1 MSMIR
6 SLNRTACLGSLLISL
21 CAPLAMADEATLYG
35 PVAPECSAFVRGYN
49 AASETLDAQL
59 GSLHFSDIAPKGSSD
74 YEFLP
79 AGSYKA
85 SAGGHS
91 LAVSLAEDQYYTLVR
106 LPGGDL
112 RLIDEPLFKNRQKS
126 LLRLQNLTDSTLS
139 LKTAD
144 GKTEVIKAV
153 AGQARGER
161 EINPV
166 KVRLALFAGER
177 KVGDLSPLVIERGEV
192 VSLYVTGAADKLSP
206 VWVKR
211 PVTTD

>member
-6 SLNRTACLGSLLISL
+6 SLNLTAPLGGLLLSL

-35 PVAPECSAFVRGYN
+35 PVAPEGSAFVRGYN
-49 AASETLDAQL
+49 AASENLEARL
-59 GSLHFSDIAPKGSSD
+59 GTVHFSDIAPKSSSD

-79 AGSYKA
+79 AGSYSA
-85 SAGGHS
+85 TAGGQS
-91 LAVSLAEDQYYTLVR
+91 LPVSLAEDHYYTLVQ
-106 LPGGDL
+106 LPGGGL
-112 RLIDEPLFKNRQKS
+112 SLVDEPLFKNRQKS
-126 LLRLQNLTDSTLS
+126 LLRLQNLSDSVLS
-139 LKTAD
+139 VKTVD
-144 GKTEVIKAV
+144 GKTEVIAAV
-153 AGQARGER
+153 SGKSRGER

-177 KVGDLSPLVIERGEV
+177 KVADLNPLVIERGEV
-192 VSLYVTGAADKLSP
+192 VCLYVTGSADKLSP

>member
-1 MSMIR
+1 MIK
-6 SLNRTACLGSLLISL
+6 
-21 CAPLAMADEATLYG
+21 
-35 PVAPECSAFVRGYN
+35 V
-49 AASETLDAQL
+49 
-59 GSLHFSDIAPKGSSD
+59 
-74 YEFLP
+74 
-79 AGSYKA
+79 
-85 SAGGHS
+85 
-91 LAVSLAEDQYYTLVR
+91 
-106 LPGGDL
+106 
-112 RLIDEPLFKNRQKS
+112 
-126 LLRLQNLTDSTLS
+126 
-139 LKTAD
+139 
-144 GKTEVIKAV
+144 V

>member
-1 MSMIR
+1 MNDDGSW
-6 SLNRTACLGSLLISL
+6 STPKNLGNPLNTTEDDHGLI
-21 CAPLAMADEATLYG
+21 
-35 PVAPECSAFVRGYN
+35 
-49 AASETLDAQL
+49 
-59 GSLHFSDIAPKGSSD
+59 
-74 YEFLP
+74 
-79 AGSYKA
+79 
-85 SAGGHS
+85 
-91 LAVSLAEDQYYTLVR
+91 VS
-106 LPGGDL
+106 
-112 RLIDEPLFKNRQKS
+112 
-126 LLRLQNLTDSTLS
+126 
-139 LKTAD
+139 AD
-144 GKTEVIKAV
+144 GHTAYFASGRYKGVGGLDIYGFELPKDARPEDIVIVKGEVRDEKGQAVTDAEVNITYMDTRKTEVIKAV

>member
-6 SLNRTACLGSLLISL
+6 TLNRSARAGSLLLSL
-21 CAPLAMADEATLYG
+21 CAPLAVADEATLYG
-35 PVAPECSAFVRGYN
+35 PVAPDGSAFVRSYN
-49 AASETLDAQL
+49 AANETLDANL
-59 GSLHFSDIAPKGSSD
+59 GNLHFSDIAPKGSSD

-79 AGSYKA
+79 AGSYSAKA
-85 SAGGHS
+85 GSKS
-91 LAVSLAEDQYYTLVR
+91 LAVSLAENTYYTLVR
-106 LPGGDL
+106 LPGGEL
-112 RLIDEPLFKNRQKS
+112 SLIEEPLFKNRQKS
-126 LLRLQNLTDSTLS
+126 LLRLQNLSDSALT

-177 KVGDLSPLVIERGEV
+177 KVSDLSPLVIERGEV
-192 VSLYVTGAADKLSP
+192 VSLYVTGSADKLSP

-211 PVTTD
+211 PVSTD